1 MHTSV
6 VILAAGQGTRMNS
19 DLPKVLHPVAG
30 TALLHHAMRSAAS
43 LEPEHTVIVAGHGAD
58 QVKTGAEEPRPEAKP
73 VLQLE
78 QLGTAHAVLQAR
90 PELQDFDGDIL
101 VLYGDTP
108 FIRPETLA

>member
-58 QVKTGAEEPRPEAKP
+58 QVKTGAEEHSPARHAPRRPEKVQGPSTLVGERAEPDHRAKDHLFDKRK
-73 VLQLE
+73 V
-78 QLGTAHAVLQAR
+78 GAVG
-90 PELQDFDGDIL
+90 E
-101 VLYGDTP
+101 
-108 FIRPETLA
+108 E